1 LSIKKQDASAV
12 FVRETPAFAGI
23 PFVFRSDSYGTDSAC
38 LLPLRLVGRH
48 NLVCGLCKRLFAR
61 ICQQILNA
69 PNIGH
74 RSTGEWLLIKL
85 RFCDILDVMHFSLID
100 KIDTLEPGKRIVAT
114 KSLSLAEEYLQDHFP
129 NFPVMP
135 GVLML
140 EALTQASAWL
150 IRVSGDFAHSI
161 VVLKEARQVKY
172 ARFVQPGQTL
182 NIVSEL
188 VQEDGNLVTLKAE
201 GSVEGQN
208 NLKAKLILCRYNL
221 SDTDPSQSITDT
233 KILAAMRERLKNLL
247 RL

>member
-1 LSIKKQDASAV
+1 M
-12 FVRETPAFAGI
+12 
-23 PFVFRSDSYGTDSAC
+23 Y
-38 LLPLRLVGRH
+38 
-48 NLVCGLCKRLFAR
+48 
-61 ICQQILNA
+61 
-69 PNIGH
+69 
-74 RSTGEWLLIKL
+74 
-85 RFCDILDVMHFSLID
+85 FSLID

-114 KSLSLAEEYLQDHFP
+114 KSLSLSEEYLRDHFP

-161 VVLKEARQVKY
+161 VVLKEARNVKY

-182 NIVSEL
+182 VIVAEI

-201 GSVEGQN
+201 GTVEGQT

-221 SDTDPSQSITDT
+221 SDTDPT
-233 KILAAMRERLKNLL
+233 KAMSDKKLIAEMREQLKNLY
-247 RL
+247 R